1 MRLSEYGH
9 VVQACWDAILQHY
22 PHVMLDAFVVMPNH
36 MHGILVITD
45 PNLAADAV
53 GAGSPRPCDVD
64 DEPTRRP
71 TLGQMVAYFNYQST
85 KQINAIRRAPGTKVW
100 QRNYWERV
108 IRNKKEG
115 DRIRRYIEANPARW
129 FWDRY
134 HMD

>member
-1 MRLSEYGH
+1 
-9 VVQACWDAILQHY
+9 
-22 PHVMLDAFVVMPNH
+22 
-36 MHGILVITD
+36 
-45 PNLAADAV
+45 
-53 GAGSPRPCDVD
+53 
-64 DEPTRRP
+64 
-71 TLGQMVAYFNYQST
+71 MVAYFKYQST

-115 DRIRRYIEANPARW
+115 DRIRRYIEENPARW